1 MDVVLLDMF
10 DGDDDALVQADVG
23 KDLTGA
29 SSYAGH
35 RATLRRL
42 GRVVDRSIHDG
53 VLRVSRARIDAAL
66 RSAGA
71 ASQ

>member
-1 MDVVLLDMF
+1 VVLLDMF

-53 VLRVSRARIDAAL
+53 VLRVA
-66 RSAGA
+66 
-71 ASQ
+71 